1 MSLSPGKQTAP
12 ENQVH
17 FAIIK
22 DFFHS
27 LEQKVPRHGYYPEP
41 SKSVLILHLENLED
55 GKLFSQRHGFKV
67 CTGASYLGSCSEDDK
82 SKHDCLKERTETWE
96 WKICNIGNTRGKY
109 PQESYAAVVRAIKSE
124 C

>member
-41 SKSVLILHLENLED
+41 SKSVLILHLENPKD

-67 CTGASYLGSCSEDDK
+67 CMGARYLGGCSGDDN
-82 SKHDCLKERTETWE
+82 SKHDCMKDRTETWE
-96 WKICNIGNTRGKY
+96 LKI
-109 PQESYAAVVRAIKSE
+109 
-124 C
+124 